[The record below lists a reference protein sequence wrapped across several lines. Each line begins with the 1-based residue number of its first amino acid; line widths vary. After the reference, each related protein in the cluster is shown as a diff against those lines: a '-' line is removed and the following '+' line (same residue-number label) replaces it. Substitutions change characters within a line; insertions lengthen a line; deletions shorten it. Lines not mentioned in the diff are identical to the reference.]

1 MNPYSLQGEGYE
13 ALTMG
18 VSLVTDLDFELIVG
32 EDQYTLGSNIQNTVI
47 TVNKLKTL
55 FYSETTVDSLNEG

>member
-1 MNPYSLQGEGYE
+1 
-13 ALTMG
+13 MG

-32 EDQYTLGSNIQNTVI
+32 KDQYTLGSNLQNTVI

-55 FYSETTVDSLNEG
+55 FYSETTVDSLNQG